1 MLCAHLFLFFLIRKY
16 IQFLNKI
23 INNLIKD
30 IAFFPIKPHIMELV
44 HALSEKTERDSL
56 VRFESMAPDQRIPIT
71 QVLKLVTPTLEKLG
85 ILNLDRL
92 KLTSLRLKS
101 NLSDFPA
108 MKNDVFLRVFRDE
121 PIDHV
126 PVWMMR
132 QAGRALPEFNEVRK
146 SLSFFDL
153 CDNPFGSTEVTLQP
167 LQRYQIDAA
176 IIFSDILIVPKVMGL
191 DFVMEVG
198 KGPQCVSPLKTIED
212 LKRLKPVD
220 GTEISLTSNYDA
232 IFLTRMA
239 LNGSVPLIGFCG
251 SPWTLMVYMVEG
263 TGSANNALV
272 KKWINMYPEE
282 SKFLLNAITKVLI
295 LHMSNQIKAGAQAI
309 QIFDSSAELL
319 SPEDYF
325 EFSLPYAYATA
336 AELKKNFKDIPIIFF
351 PRGQYGALKEILT
364 NPMYK
369 VFDCVGLNHGVNIQE
384 AREWAA
390 KTGKVLQGNL
400 DPGVIMG
407 SEKIIEEKT
416 KKMVE
421 NFGCEK
427 YIANLGHGVWPG
439 HEINKLQVFVN
450 TVREHSAKLLNKSI
464 KI

>member
-1 MLCAHLFLFFLIRKY
+1 
-16 IQFLNKI
+16 
-23 INNLIKD
+23 
-30 IAFFPIKPHIMELV
+30 MELV
-44 HALSEKTERDSL
+44 QQSGQEKTEKVSL
-56 VRFESMAPDQRIPIT
+56 VRFETMSPEQRIPLSQI
-71 QVLKLVTPTLEKLG
+71 LKLSIPTLEKLG
-85 ILNLDRL
+85 LSSLDRL
-92 KLTSLRLKS
+92 KLTFLREKS
-101 NLSDFPA
+101 KISDFPA
-108 MKNDVFLRVFRDE
+108 MKNDVFLRVFRNE

-132 QAGRALPEFNEVRK
+132 QAGRTLPEFIEVRQ

-167 LQRYQIDAA
+167 LQRYKLDAA

-212 LKRLKPVD
+212 LKRLKQVD
-220 GTEISLTSNYDA
+220 GNEDSLTSNYDA

-251 SPWTLMVYMVEG
+251 APWTLMVYMVEG
-263 TGSANNALV
+263 TGSTNNALV

-282 SKFLLNAITKVLI
+282 SKYLLNAITKVLI

-325 EFSLPYAYATA
+325 EFSLPFAYNLAS
-336 AELKKNFKDIPIIFF
+336 ELKKNFKDTPIIFF

-364 NPMYK
+364 NPLYE
-369 VFDCVGLNHGVNIQE
+369 VFDCVGLNHGVDIQE
-384 AREWAA
+384 AKEWAK

-416 KKMVE
+416 KRMVE
-421 NFGCEK
+421 SFGCEK

-439 HEINKLQVFVN
+439 HEIEKLGVFVN
-450 TVREHSAKLLNKSI
+450 TVREHSMKLLTNKN
-464 KI
+464 